1 MGQESCNQLSTRYS
15 VVEVPSFSSILE
27 DVTQHV
33 PAVCLAKPLYRRMH
47 LQIEEAYV
55 YCMSLDSF
63 LFYIVLWII
72 LLNLVH
78 TGNLQCLAIFHN
90 LAVNDH
96 VFCLKLV
103 KYQ

>member
-15 VVEVPSFSSILE
+15 VAEVPSFSSILE

-55 YCMSLDSF
+55 YCMCLDSF
-63 LFYIVLWII
+63 FILYYII
-72 LLNLVH
+72 LYKICLFLINLN
-78 TGNLQCLAIFHN
+78 T
-90 LAVNDH
+90 
-96 VFCLKLV
+96 
-103 KYQ
+103 